1 MTTGSGGSGS
11 NGSPIRADR
20 YRSAQ
25 RSQSTPTPVIV
36 NDAGAAP
43 QSLHGTPVTVDN
55 LTSPAGRGAVRSV
68 AAWCLA
74 EVGKSSLPSSRM
86 VMLLNS
92 MGQNGKSGRSL
103 RVA

>member
-1 MTTGSGGSGS
+1 VV
-11 NGSPIRADR
+11 PVRERAPSR
-20 YRSAQ
+20 
-25 RSQSTPTPVIV
+25 
-36 NDAGAAP
+36 AA
-43 QSLHGTPVTVDN
+43 
-55 LTSPAGRGAVRSV
+55 AVRSV